1 MGKTKLEDKI
11 VVIFARIAK
20 IENFTI
26 FSQSVRNLSENHNF
40 R

>member
-1 MGKTKLEDKI
+1 MGKTKLEDKS

-20 IENFTI
+20 IENFPNT
-26 FSQSVRNLSENHNF
+26 SQSVRNLSENHNF